1 MLARS
6 KLELVEKI
14 FGDILRKLNRIS
26 STCFVLVRGLVGI
39 DERFEKIE
47 YLLGVCL
54 LETRTLGIWGPGGI
68 GKTTLAQLVFDRLS
82 SQFEDFCFLGNIR
95 EE

>member
-1 MLARS
+1 MAVGLEDTQNAVT
-6 KLELVEKI
+6 KLLDLTE
-14 FGDILRKLNRIS
+14 S
-26 STCFVLVRGLVGI
+26 SIRVVVI
-39 DERFEKIE
+39 
-47 YLLGVCL
+47 YGV
-54 LETRTLGIWGPGGI
+54 GGI